1 MDFPTKQMN
10 NFMLLRTAW
19 DDELEEWFF
28 SVVDVCGVLTEQ
40 NPQGFKQSAKV
51 AKGGGQRITLC
62 PSHCH
67 SVTHYIVN
75 GHKHLK

>member
-1 MDFPTKQMN
+1 
-10 NFMLLRTAW
+10 MLLRTAW

-51 AKGGGQRITLC
+51 AKGGGSA
-62 PSHCH
+62 SHCAH
-67 SVTHYIVN
+67 HTVT
-75 GHKHLK
+75 L